1 MTYSAKTFGK
11 HFKEKRNKIGLS
23 QDEIALRS
31 DIDRS
36 YVGRIERG
44 EVNISLEKLYCLA
57 EVLGCEPKEL
67 LP

>member
-1 MTYSAKTFGK
+1 MKDLAKSFGYI
-11 HFKEKRNKIGLS
+11 FKGKRKEAGLY

-31 DIDRS
+31 GIDRS

-44 EVNISLEKLYCLA
+44 EVNISLEKVYLLA
-57 EVLGCEPKEL
+57 EVIGCSPKDL

>member
-1 MTYSAKTFGK
+1 MNELAKSFGDTFKGK
-11 HFKEKRNKIGLS
+11 RKEVGLS

-31 DIDRS
+31 GIDRS

-44 EVNISLEKLYCLA
+44 EVNISLEKLYLLA
-57 EVLGCEPKEL
+57 EVIGCSPKEL

>member
-1 MTYSAKTFGK
+1 MKDLAKSFGFI
-11 HFKEKRNKIGLS
+11 FKGKRKEVGLS

-31 DIDRS
+31 GIDRS

-44 EVNISLEKLYCLA
+44 EVNISLEKVYLLA
-57 EVLGCEPKEL
+57 EVIGCSPKDL

>member
-11 HFKEKRNKIGLS
+11 HFKEKRKKIGLS